1 MTKTFGRGGSCPY
14 TLAAMPARGGASRGA
29 PATRTGRREPQSV
42 RAFRRAMRRATDWR
56 RTCVSPNATLAR
68 LSPRLGTRA
77 LAASEQLDG
86 GGPSPLT
93 EDRQKPLQ
101 LMHGTRNTVHSI
113 AFGAAKPYMPLRSGA
128 GFQLMSR

>member
-1 MTKTFGRGGSCPY
+1 M
-14 TLAAMPARGGASRGA
+14 
-29 PATRTGRREPQSV
+29 
-42 RAFRRAMRRATDWR
+42 
-56 RTCVSPNATLAR
+56 SPNATLAR

-113 AFGAAKPYMPLRSGA
+113 AFAAAKPYMALRS
-128 GFQLMSR
+128 LRLSRSVPG